1 MILSNAM
8 SGRFFYVV
16 ELGLPNEISRRLESL
31 GMIKGSLVKVL
42 RKKKRGAMIITV
54 RGTRFALGLS
64 IAEHILVKEAV

>member
-8 SGRFFYVV
+8 SGRLFYVV
-16 ELGLPNEISRRLESL
+16 ELGLPNEISRRLEAL